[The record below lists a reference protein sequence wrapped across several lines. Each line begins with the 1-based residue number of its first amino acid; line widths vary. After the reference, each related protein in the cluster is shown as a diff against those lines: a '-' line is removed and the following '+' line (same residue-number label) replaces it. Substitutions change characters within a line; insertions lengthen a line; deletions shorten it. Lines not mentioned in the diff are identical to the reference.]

1 VIPRLVVATPIRAA
15 EMHAASVSLGYA
27 EMLLRLHRLLPVDVL
42 AGSLTFATD
51 IVRGRNRIAAKV
63 LRDHPDATHV
73 LWLDDDQWVDDVAVV
88 PEMMALGVD
97 VVGAPYT
104 NKRRP
109 LRWVHQHMM
118 PPTKPEQRVAVD
130 NGHPVRDGDL
140 LEVAGVGFGFTLTT
154 TACLRQLSAAER
166 VYTDHPNPH
175 RVANLFGQLFHHPAI
190 EEGLVVAEE
199 DQALLSEDYSFCLRW
214 RRQGGKVYLY
224 AQAGIVHHAGPHA
237 WDAREMPGGVV
248 G

>member
-1 VIPRLVVATPIRAA
+1 MTPSLIVATPVRAA

-27 EMLLRLHRLLPVDVL
+27 EMLLKLHRLLPVEVL

-51 IVRGRNRIAAKV
+51 IVRGRNRIAAKI
-63 LRDHPDATHV
+63 LREHPDATHV
-73 LWLDDDQWVDDVAVV
+73 LWLDDDQWAEDVAIV
-88 PEMMALGVD
+88 PELLALGVD

-104 NKRRP
+104 NKRQP
-109 LRWVHQHMM
+109 LRWVHQDLPAQGINRYFAAG
-118 PPTKPEQRVAVD
+118 PPPREGLV
-130 NGHPVRDGDL
+130 
-140 LEVAGVGFGFTLTT
+140 EVAGVGFGFTLTS

-175 RVANLFGQLFHHPAI
+175 RVANIFGQLYHHPAQDQGV
-190 EEGLVVAEE
+190 EVPEA

-214 RRQGGKVYLY
+214 RRAGGKVYLY
-224 AQAGIVHHAGPHA
+224 TAAGIVHHAGAHA
-237 WDAREMPGGVV
+237 WSAREMPGAVV

>member
-1 VIPRLVVATPIRAA
+1 MPTSRLIIATPIRAA

-27 EMLLRLHRLLPVDVL
+27 EMLLRLQRALPIEVL
-42 AGSLTFATD
+42 AGSLTFAAD

-88 PEMMALGVD
+88 AEMIALGVD

-104 NKRRP
+104 NKRQP
-109 LRWVHQHMM
+109 LRWVHQHLT
-118 PPTKPEQRVAVD
+118 PPAAPH
-130 NGHPVRDGDL
+130 GSL
-140 LEVAGVGFGFTLTT
+140 LPVAGLGFGFTLTT
-154 TACLRQLSAAER
+154 TSALRHLSEVER

-175 RVANLFGQLFHHPAI
+175 RVANLFGQLFHHPALDQGRNVP
-190 EEGLVVAEE
+190 EA

-214 RRQGGKVYLY
+214 RRSGGGVYLY
-224 AQAGIVHHAGPHA
+224 ARAGIIHHAGPHA
-237 WDAREMPGGVV
+237 WDPSQMPGGVV